1 MGNDIREL
9 IVEENGKDYL
19 KTFVVK
25 EKNSV
30 LNAEPLFTH
39 CELLLSKLVVAYNN
53 KHKTRNTQIYQGYGA
68 DIQSLV
74 NRFSGDYFSPSFL
87 KSYEANPAL
96 LLMGNFFKEE
106 VNDATA
112 IGTTFHAVM
121 EDYYNL
127 PQDERTRSKLFDLLD
142 KHIKE
147 GQDREKLMQYVQGYY
162 NIKDYLDPKKV
173 LEDAKLDCVT
183 EHRGRE
189 KLYVRSIDYTL
200 PCAVSYVADRVD
212 YRESGPVIL
221 DYKTGKP
228 SPEWGTF
235 EGYLGSM
242 ILYKWAMEQEL
253 NTDIERGFLIAP
265 SAKKPYIEMDYSIDN
280 QKKLAEIIDNFY
292 TRFIA
297 DRKTRIYQYTDKG
310 YFTSDDSKRFREVMN
325 DNTLFNAII
334 PQKIYIGEHDDA
346 LLK

>member
-39 CELLLSKLVVAYNN
+39 CEMLLSKLVVAYNN

-253 NTDIERGFLIAP
+253 NTEITKGFLITP
-265 SAKKPYIEMDYSIDN
+265 GNPKKYMELEYTLENEKI
-280 QKKLAEIIDNFY
+280 LAEKVTEFFNQFSSDNKNRVYKF
-292 TRFIA
+292 TE
-297 DRKTRIYQYTDKG
+297 DG
-310 YFTSDDSKRFREVMN
+310 YFTTDDAKKLKEVME
-325 DNTLFNAII
+325 DNTIFYAKM
-334 PQKIYIGEHDDA
+334 PQKLYIGEHSEA
-346 LLK
+346 LL